1 MPGGNALKRRTRV
14 PNGFDRAGCKFA
26 KSVKIF
32 PRERSDSK
40 KRFFPQPVNPCP
52 DNAPSQREANI
63 VAKKAHACGLPPQAW
78 VSVQRKDAAALTPPQ
93 DEAAASSRF
102 ARVLSL
108 RLRRARPLA
117 DIY

>member
-40 KRFFPQPVNPCP
+40 KRFFPQPVNSWP
-52 DNAPSQREANI
+52 DTKQEYRVDKDLGCKAREHLAPE
-63 VAKKAHACGLPPQAW
+63 
-78 VSVQRKDAAALTPPQ
+78 
-93 DEAAASSRF
+93 
-102 ARVLSL
+102 VLSVIHINCENGL
-108 RLRRARPLA
+108 KQGLGEFPHTFPDRLVIVSGVTQ
-117 DIY
+117 D

>member
-52 DNAPSQREANI
+52 DTSLQAQRLFPHLLVRLVSQGKEIFPRIAVRLAPVAEAMFPGWRCQ
-63 VAKKAHACGLPPQAW
+63 V
-78 VSVQRKDAAALTPPQ
+78 
-93 DEAAASSRF
+93 
-102 ARVLSL
+102 
-108 RLRRARPLA
+108 
-117 DIY
+117 

>member
-40 KRFFPQPVNPCP
+40 KRFFPQPVNSCP
-52 DNAPSQREANI
+52 DTKRSAT
-63 VAKKAHACGLPPQAW
+63 L
-78 VSVQRKDAAALTPPQ
+78 
-93 DEAAASSRF
+93 AASSLE
-102 ARVLSL
+102 VLTLYVPGESSL
-108 RLRRARPLA
+108 SPIPGPGIYLERALPVGHLRRPRVSL
-117 DIY
+117 